1 MMFTKYTKWDAAIVL
16 IFLMDLSPVAFSEPA
31 PPSKE
36 GPSVYY
42 AQNGYGLE
50 DRRFSATPSGLRSRV
65 ATTTVR
71 LAYPFN
77 VGPILILPLLVGIE
91 DTRQLSVSDTEV
103 KKVLPTHTRVI
114 SPGVVFITDT
124 AVSGFRGFVKL
135 AQYQA
140 MRSPEPAGNMKE
152 VVGGLAW
159 VEPGSPKDSPLT
171 AKLAVRHREYPHGK
185 RTLLVAG
192 VEKWFSEI
200 NAGLDIQ
207 YPSHALA
214 KYNIPG
220 VGFAMAGLE
229 SDGIQ
234 MPMRFDEQSA
244 WAEGYHGRAIGS
256 WTSQLW
262 NSLHAEFKG
271 GVDRQFIRI
280 FDHNGTTVE
289 EIRVGS
295 SLFLSVALETLF

>member
-1 MMFTKYTKWDAAIVL
+1 MIFTKYTKWAEAVVL
-16 IFLMDLSPVAFSEPA
+16 IFMLQFSAVAYSDPA

-36 GPSVYY
+36 GPSVFYS
-42 AQNGYGLE
+42 QTGFGLE
-50 DRRFSATPSGLRSRV
+50 DRRFSATPSGLRSKV
-65 ATTTVR
+65 ATTTVH

-77 VGPILILPLLVGIE
+77 AGPILILPMVNGIE

-103 KKVLPTHTRVI
+103 KKVLPAHTRVI
-114 SPGVVFITDT
+114 SPGVVFVTDT
-124 AVSGFRGFVKL
+124 AVNGFRGFVKL
-135 AQYQA
+135 AQFQA
-140 MRSPEPAGNMKE
+140 MRSPEPAEKMKE
-152 VVGGLAW
+152 IVGGLAW

-171 AKLAVRHREYPHGK
+171 AKLAVRHREFPHGK

-200 NAGLDIQ
+200 NTGLDIQ
-207 YPSHALA
+207 YPSHALV

-234 MPMRFDEQSA
+234 MPIRFDEQPA
-244 WAEGYHGRAIGS
+244 WVEGYHGRAIGS
-256 WTSQLW
+256 WTSHLW

-280 FDHNGTTVE
+280 FDRNGTTVE
-289 EIRVGS
+289 EIKVGS
-295 SLFLSVALETLF
+295 SLFLGIAFETLF